1 MRLSLSLSLTPIGE
15 LSAEAT
21 EEYERA
27 RKLHEKL
34 LSGCSS
40 LAELLLAEVP
50 YSYLIPAIQMS
61 TVHIYSAI

>member
-1 MRLSLSLSLTPIGE
+1 MPTCDFENSLSLSLTPLGE

-34 LSGCSS
+34 LSGCGSV
-40 LAELLLAEVP
+40 AELLLAEVP
-50 YSYLIPAIQMS
+50 DS
-61 TVHIYSAI
+61 